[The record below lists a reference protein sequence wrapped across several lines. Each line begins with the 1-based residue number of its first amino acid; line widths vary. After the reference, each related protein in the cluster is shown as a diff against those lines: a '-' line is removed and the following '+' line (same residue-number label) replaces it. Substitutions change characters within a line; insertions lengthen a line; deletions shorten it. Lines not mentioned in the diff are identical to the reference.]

1 MDNVKKKEYEL
12 LPFEDSATENPIS
25 VRFDQESAWLSKA
38 QMADLFGTEKRDIT
52 YHINNIYFEGEL
64 MEEATSEEI
73 SLVQM
78 EGGRRVSR
86 KLKIYNLDVI
96 ISVGY
101 RVNSKRGTKFR
112 QWATGHLRNMMLKG
126 HSEIIPTEVL
136 VPTHYMTQMQQTMAA
151 SRDLMMQMGAKYDI
165 ALCQIKALM
174 PKAAYCDRVLAS
186 PDCYTT
192 TLIAKDL
199 GMSAVMLNRRLHEL
213 GIQFKQGGTWLLYAP
228 YQNLGLTDIRTH
240 CFTDSDQTNRTRESM
255 VWTQLGRAFVTKLIG
270 EGMSTHG
277 ALMAASGTIGN
288 LMT

>member
-1 MDNVKKKEYEL
+1 MDNVKEKDFEL
-12 LPFEDSATENPIS
+12 VPFVDSATENPIS

-38 QMADLFGTEKRDIT
+38 QMADLFAIDKRDIT
-52 YHINNIYFEGEL
+52 YHINNIYYEGEL
-64 MEEATSEEI
+64 TEGATSAEI
-73 SLVQM
+73 ALVQT
-78 EGGRRVSR
+78 EGSRRVTR

-101 RVNSKRGTKFR
+101 RVNSKRGTQFR
-112 QWATGHLRNMMLKG
+112 QWATSHLRNIILKG
-126 HSEIIPTEVL
+126 HSEVMPAEVL
-136 VPTHYMTQMQQTMAA
+136 VPADYMMQMQKTLADSQAV
-151 SRDLMMQMGAKYDI
+151 MMQMGAKYDI
-165 ALCQIKALM
+165 ALTQLKAMM

-186 PDCYTT
+186 PDCCTT

-199 GMSAVMLNRRLHEL
+199 GMSAVMLNKRLHEL

-240 CFTDSDQTNRTRESM
+240 CFTDSDQTSHTRETM

-277 ALMAASGTIGN
+277 ALMAASGHLTK
-288 LMT
+288 M